1 MKVFST
7 LRSDQID
14 LNRTSAEG
22 VAGLK
27 AFLEYAEKG
36 REALSYQKS
45 ADRRSEDALLCSIAA
60 ELEKRGYHTR
70 VNVGCS
76 GYRIDI
82 GVVDPEC
89 PEKYLLGI
97 LCDGYN
103 HNVARTAHDRVVTQS
118 GVLQMLGWR
127 LYHVWAMDW
136 WENRSR
142 TIETLVAAIKE
153 EIEIKKS
160 GSNGPQSE
168 ETSGIVSNTLTESV
182 PCEEVSASD
191 APEPVEQENDVQIH
205 PYQIAELEYTPVT
218 SDDFAQ
224 GYYDSQVMDKIR
236 SVIKIEAPI
245 SRALLCKRVLNSF
258 AIARMGTRLAAHMD
272 SLLKRMNLRA
282 TGKESLFFWNED
294 QHPESYD
301 IYRPESK
308 REALDIA
315 PEEVAV
321 AVCRILEEQG
331 ALLEVDLIRE
341 TAHQFN
347 YTRLGDNVM
356 ASMTRGIVFAEKSGR
371 VVRNED
377 KVKLNDAAV
386 IA

>member
-1 MKVFST
+1 M
-7 LRSDQID
+7 
-14 LNRTSAEG
+14 
-22 VAGLK
+22 AGLK

-36 REALSYQKS
+36 WEALSYQKS

-60 ELEKRGYHTR
+60 ELGKRGYRTR
-70 VNVGCS
+70 MNVGCS

-82 GVVDPEC
+82 GVIDSEC

-103 HNVARTAHDRVVTQS
+103 HNAARTAHDRVVTQS

-142 TIETLVAAIKE
+142 TIETLVAAVEEEIRHNSEIKE
-153 EIEIKKS
+153 S
-160 GSNGPQSE
+160 GSNGSQSE
-168 ETSGIVSNTLTESV
+168 ETSGIKSNTLTGSG
-182 PCEEVSASD
+182 PCEEASALD
-191 APEPVEQENDVQIH
+191 APELVEQETDVQIH

-236 SVIKIEAPI
+236 SVIKMEAPI
-245 SRALLCKRVLNSF
+245 SRTLLCKRVLNSF

-272 SLLKRMNLRA
+272 FLLKRMNLRT

-294 QHPESYD
+294 QYPESYD

-356 ASMTRGIVFAEKSGR
+356 ASMTRGIAFAAKSGR